1 MRRLR
6 AEEVVMGIDRI
17 GKGPPAAPGGAVP
30 GSGGPSD
37 ATRAEKAPFEAR
49 KEAPAPAAA
58 VNKANVTPLA
68 RLRAGEVDVNGYLD
82 LKVEEATLHLKGL
95 GAEELAAVRR
105 MLRQQIAADP
115 ALAVLVQRATG
126 KAPEPNE

>member
-1 MRRLR
+1 
-6 AEEVVMGIDRI
+6 MGIDRI
-17 GKGPPAAPGGAVP
+17 GKGPPAAPEGSVP
-30 GSGGPSD
+30 AGGGPSG
-37 ATRAEKAPFEAR
+37 ATRAEKTPFEAR
-49 KEAPAPAAA
+49 KEAAPPAAA
-58 VNKANVTPLA
+58 VDKANVTPLE

-115 ALAVLVQRATG
+115 TLAELVQRATG
-126 KAPEPNE
+126 KAPEPHE